1 MIFNR
6 RHLKLKKNLASL
18 ALSPICFCVTAVMQ
32 LLLLGSFDKNPN
44 ILSLFDFH
52 HIFLSYQCCSKHHN
66 LTADLKTLP
75 FVLADIFLITYFCRN
90 IVLRL
95 HYPAEISLPQLSL
108 SETIDSKYC
117 NSKCYPFSKFDVM

>member
-6 RHLKLKKNLASL
+6 CHLTLKKNLASL
-18 ALSPICFCVTAVMQ
+18 ALSPIFLYITAVMQ
-32 LLLLGSFDKNPN
+32 FLVLATFDKNLN

-66 LTADLKTLP
+66 LAADLKTLP

-90 IVLRL
+90 VFPRP
-95 HYPAEISLPQLSL
+95 HYPAEISLSQLSF
-108 SETIDSKYC
+108 SEMIDSKY
-117 NSKCYPFSKFDVM
+117 YPFSKFDVM